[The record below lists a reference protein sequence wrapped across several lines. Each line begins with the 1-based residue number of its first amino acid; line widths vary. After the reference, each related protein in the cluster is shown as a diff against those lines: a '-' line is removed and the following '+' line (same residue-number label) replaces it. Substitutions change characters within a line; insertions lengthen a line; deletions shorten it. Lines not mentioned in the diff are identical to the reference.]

1 MLMTKRVRCYM
12 SCAGLSWWGRRGWW
26 VMKKIDIGIMAII
39 LSIMF
44 IILAIFEI
52 IFFSI

>member
-1 MLMTKRVRCYM
+1 
-12 SCAGLSWWGRRGWW
+12 
-26 VMKKIDIGIMAII
+26 MKKIDIGIMAII